1 MVPIEVEL
9 AHLKGSVGLI
19 LAKASAMRISIP
31 HRPVYAALH
40 TLYSFTCSLNEHSLS
55 TATKQKQKKQLM
67 HSLMRE
73 TSKEVVQIKSST
85 RFSD

>member
-40 TLYSFTCSLNEHSLS
+40 TLYSFTCSLNEQFTINCHK
-55 TATKQKQKKQLM
+55 TKTKKTVDAQ
-67 HSLMRE
+67 
-73 TSKEVVQIKSST
+73 
-85 RFSD
+85 SDEGNEQGSCANQV

>member
-40 TLYSFTCSLNEHSLS
+40 TLYSFTCSMSNSLS
-55 TATKQKQKKQLM
+55 TAKKQKQKKQLM